1 VRRTKAGLKRKEK
14 VVGVK
19 VRRQLTVDMF
29 LHEFAGNWQNGD
41 RPVVG
46 CFLTVTPFVQWT
58 D

>member
-29 LHEFAGNWQNGD
+29 LHEFAGNW
-41 RPVVG
+41 
-46 CFLTVTPFVQWT
+46 
-58 D
+58 